1 MKDPDH
7 PEPSPD
13 LIQFLRDAQ
22 GCIGLPGEVSVRIVS
37 NAEMRRLNRRYR
49 GKDKATDVLS
59 FPPFQNGTKR
69 LAGDI
74 AISAD
79 LARADSRELGHSF
92 NDEVKILL
100 LHGLLHLAGH
110 DHESDN
116 GEMSRLEQRL
126 RAKLKLPTGLI
137 ERAKS
142 KGPTAAPGRVFRSIS
157 KNAAANQTAKKLR
170 DRRKKLTSAA
180 KGALV
185 GPDLPAR
192 LKVVPFPKT
201 KNGNKPLGTSTK
213 NPAEGGRRSI
223 RSVRSS

>member
-13 LIQFLRDAQ
+13 LIQFLRYAQ
-22 GCIGLPGEVSVRIVS
+22 GCIGLPGEVNVRITS
-37 NAEMRRLNRRYR
+37 DSEMRRLNRRYR

-59 FPPFQNGTKR
+59 FPPFQNGTKP

-74 AISAD
+74 AVSAD
-79 LARADSRELGHSF
+79 IARANSIDLGHSF
-92 NDEVKILL
+92 DDEVKILL

-116 GEMSRLEQRL
+116 GEMSRLEQKL
-126 RAKLKLPTGLI
+126 RAKLKLPPGLI

-142 KGPTAAPGRVFRSIS
+142 KGPTAAPGRVFRKTS
-157 KNAAANQTAKKLR
+157 KNATANQTAKKLSH
-170 DRRKKLTSAA
+170 RRKELTSAA
-180 KGALV
+180 KAAPV
-185 GPDLPAR
+185 GPDLPTR

-201 KNGNKPLGTSTK
+201 NNGNKLLGNSTK
-213 NPAEGGRRSI
+213 NPAEGGRRSF

>member
-59 FPPFQNGTKR
+59 FPPFPNGTKR

-79 LARADSRELGHSF
+79 IARANSIDLGHSF
-92 NDEVKILL
+92 DDEVKILL

-110 DHESDN
+110 DHDSDN
-116 GEMSRLEQRL
+116 GQMAALEQKL

-142 KGPTAAPGRVFRSIS
+142 KEPTAAPGRVFRKTS
-157 KNAAANQTAKKLR
+157 KMPAVRNAANGLR
-170 DRRKKLTSAA
+170 KSDTLRR
-180 KGALV
+180 
-185 GPDLPAR
+185 
-192 LKVVPFPKT
+192 
-201 KNGNKPLGTSTK
+201 NKSLSNATK
-213 NPAEGGRRSI
+213 NPAEGGRRSF